1 MEIAVLALGCF
12 WGPEI
17 KFSKIDGII
26 KTEVGYCGGNS
37 SITTYKEVCTGNTNH
52 AEVVKLDFDEK
63 IITYEKIL
71 KIFFQ
76 IHDPTTLNSQG
87 PDFGTQ
93 YRSEIF
99 YLNDNQKMIAEKV
112 LNEVNERLSGKV
124 VTKIS
129 LLKNYCPAEEY
140 HQKYLESLHIPGAI
154 FFDIDE
160 NSRKDTALPH
170 MLVDQMSWDKIVSNM
185 GIKKNDE
192 IVIYDNSDVISS
204 CRGWFNFIYYGHD
217 PKLINVLNG
226 GLRKWLKEKKKV
238 TDEISNIDKSDYKGS
253 ERKDLVKSKQ
263 AIDQN
268 IDEKI
273 FTLIDARSRERFEG
287 KIPEPRKGLRSGC
300 IKNSFCIPFND
311 CLNDDKTFKNKD
323 QLKKIFKTSIE
334 NLEQKKI
341 VFSCGSGV
349 TACVLALA
357 YSLINDKYLPCIYD
371 GSWAEYGLI

>member
-37 SITTYKEVCTGNTNH
+37 PTTTYKEVCTGETNH

-99 YLNDNQKMIAEKV
+99 YLNDDQKKIAEKV
-112 LNEVNERLSGKV
+112 LQDINQRLSGKV

-140 HQKYLESLHIPGAI
+140 HQKYLEK
-154 FFDIDE
+154 
-160 NSRKDTALPH
+160 R
-170 MLVDQMSWDKIVSNM
+170 
-185 GIKKNDE
+185 
-192 IVIYDNSDVISS
+192 
-204 CRGWFNFIYYGHD
+204 
-217 PKLINVLNG
+217 
-226 GLRKWLKEKKKV
+226 
-238 TDEISNIDKSDYKGS
+238 
-253 ERKDLVKSKQ
+253 
-263 AIDQN
+263 
-268 IDEKI
+268 
-273 FTLIDARSRERFEG
+273 
-287 KIPEPRKGLRSGC
+287 
-300 IKNSFCIPFND
+300 
-311 CLNDDKTFKNKD
+311 
-323 QLKKIFKTSIE
+323 
-334 NLEQKKI
+334 
-341 VFSCGSGV
+341 
-349 TACVLALA
+349 
-357 YSLINDKYLPCIYD
+357 
-371 GSWAEYGLI
+371 

>member
-37 SITTYKEVCTGNTNH
+37 SVTTYKEVCTGNTNH

-99 YLNDNQKMIAEKV
+99 YLNNNQKNTAEKV
-112 LNEVNERLSGKV
+112 LQDVNERLSGKV

-140 HQKYLESLHIPGAI
+140 HQKYLEK
-154 FFDIDE
+154 
-160 NSRKDTALPH
+160 R
-170 MLVDQMSWDKIVSNM
+170 
-185 GIKKNDE
+185 
-192 IVIYDNSDVISS
+192 
-204 CRGWFNFIYYGHD
+204 
-217 PKLINVLNG
+217 
-226 GLRKWLKEKKKV
+226 
-238 TDEISNIDKSDYKGS
+238 
-253 ERKDLVKSKQ
+253 
-263 AIDQN
+263 
-268 IDEKI
+268 
-273 FTLIDARSRERFEG
+273 
-287 KIPEPRKGLRSGC
+287 
-300 IKNSFCIPFND
+300 
-311 CLNDDKTFKNKD
+311 
-323 QLKKIFKTSIE
+323 
-334 NLEQKKI
+334 
-341 VFSCGSGV
+341 
-349 TACVLALA
+349 
-357 YSLINDKYLPCIYD
+357 
-371 GSWAEYGLI
+371 